1 MKNPLF
7 LKLSVGLLFLLL
19 LIGGIVGYIS
29 MYTTGCFYDE
39 ANQKLNSKLAKFT
52 VDEVKTFNDEG
63 EINSEEIGKL
73 MHSMMAINP
82 DVEVYLLDKEGTILK
97 HVILDKEKKVVR
109 ERVNMAPIEKF
120 LASNGELHLDGD
132 DPRSL
137 DGQKIFSAAPIMR
150 NGEVS
155 AYYYIILESQET
167 DAALSA
173 VVAKHVISIGGKLIL
188 VCLFASLLI
197 GLLYIWYLTKNLSPI
212 LTTMEE
218 FREGN
223 YSARISEN
231 TNDFNEVA
239 KTYNKMANEIES
251 NITKIKS
258 IDNFRK
264 ELIANISHDL
274 KTPISVIRGYA
285 EMLILKKD
293 ELSDDEKM
301 KYLNNINESTKRV
314 TGLMHQLL
322 ELSKLENNQ
331 IELREEPFSLPELA
345 SDLMSRFELLLKEK
359 NMQFEF
365 DIEEN
370 LPLAFGDIGLVERVI
385 QNLVDNAI
393 KYSPKDSKIKIGL
406 NKKEDGIEFVI
417 TDEGRGI
424 DQKNINKIFDR
435 YTTSNEV
442 NKLDKS
448 FGLGLAIS
456 KKILELHNSTIAVS
470 SKLNIGTTFSFQ
482 LPTQSMAMA

>member
-1 MKNPLF
+1 MRNPLF

-29 MYTTGCFYDE
+29 LYTTQCFYDE
-39 ANQKLNSKLAKFT
+39 ANQKLNKELAKYT
-52 VDEVKTFNDEG
+52 VDEVKTFDEEG
-63 EINSEEIGKL
+63 NINSAEIMKL

-82 DVEVYLLDKEGTILK
+82 DVEVYLLDQVGKILK
-97 HVILDKEKKVVR
+97 FVTLGEETIVR
-109 ERVNMAPIEKF
+109 ERVNMDPIQKF
-120 LASNGELHLDGD
+120 IASNGDIHIDGD
-132 DPRSL
+132 DPRSS

-150 NGEVS
+150 NGEIS
-155 AYYYIILESQET
+155 AYYYIILASQERE
-167 DAALSA
+167 AALSA
-173 VVAKHVISIGGKLIL
+173 VVEKYVISIGGKLIVTCLL
-188 VCLFASLLI
+188 VSLLL
-197 GLLYIWYLTKNLSPI
+197 GLLYIWYLTRNLNPI
-212 LTTMEE
+212 MNTMEE

-231 TNDFNEVA
+231 TNDFNDLA

-274 KTPISVIRGYA
+274 KTPISIIRGYA
-285 EMLILKKD
+285 EMLTLKKD
-293 ELSDDEKM
+293 ELSEAEKL

-331 IELREEPFSLPELA
+331 IELRAEPFSLPELA

-359 NMQFEF
+359 NISFDF
-365 DIEEN
+365 DIQDN
-370 LPLAFGDIGLVERVI
+370 LPLAYGDIALVERVI

-393 KYSPKDSKIKIGL
+393 KYSPKDSEIKIGL
-406 NKKEDGIEFVI
+406 SKKQKGIEFVI
-417 TDEGRGI
+417 TDKGKGI
-424 DQKNINKIFDR
+424 EQKNINKIFDR

-470 SKLNIGTTFSFQ
+470 SKINMGTTFSFQ
-482 LPTQSMAMA
+482 LPTTALA